1 MSEGLSRTAL
11 DADENTF
18 AMVFMFEIVI
28 LICLSS
34 LLAKT

>member
-11 DADENTF
+11 DAAENIF